1 VKNRGFHI
9 GRPRLPLRRW
19 VPYALLLLSCLL
31 SVAVALYVAVSIQA
45 RARAAFLSNAEGT
58 RQQIEGRV
66 NSYLEVTR
74 AAAALFASSNE
85 KNPAEFRS
93 FITHLAL
100 PERYPGL
107 EGIGFSQRIA
117 RRDLNDV
124 VRAINLDSPTQLTVS
139 PRGPR
144 PEYYPI
150 VFLEPT
156 AGGDRRAIGFDMW
169 TDAVQRA
176 AMENARDSG
185 EPTLSDKVGA
195 TEPFEVGVSGGFI
208 LYVPI
213 YRSGATI
220 RTVAD
225 RRRALVGF
233 VFSSFHPVELFTD
246 IVEEATPSVAFE
258 VYDGADPQPT
268 ALLHRSADD
277 TTALQF
283 QSAQLVH
290 GAGREWLMIVRSLGG
305 AVVAFPL
312 AAQWTLV
319 AGLLLSLMLFVMT
332 RVQVRAWEASAHH
345 QAVLEASEHAL
356 RESESQLR
364 DLVVR
369 EREARTQ
376 AQEADHSK
384 DEFLA
389 MLSHELRTPLNAVLG
404 WLSMLRTGTLAEE
417 RRQHALQ
424 VIDRNARLQAH
435 LIEDLLDVS
444 RIVTGKMRLELQ
456 PLTVATI
463 ASAVVESLRPAAE
476 EGGVRLDAA
485 IVPGTGNIYGDIA
498 RVEQIIW
505 NLLSN
510 AIKFTPRDGRVSV
523 ELTEEQSFVQ
533 LSVSDTGVGIAPEF
547 LPHVFERFRQ
557 ADSSTTRP
565 HTGVGLGLAITRCLA
580 ELHGGTVEAHSEGV
594 NRGARFVLRLPAN
607 TPSASPVPP
616 ASLALQSSPLA
627 GVRILVVD
635 DDADTRDLLAEALGA
650 AGAHVTTAHSARAAL
665 DELMSNAADVLVSD
679 IGMPGEDGLSLMRQI
694 RAIPGMLGRIPAIAL
709 SAFAHEADRKLAA
722 EAGFQMHLAKPVE
735 LSVLEAELVRLAAQA
750 ASRSS
755 AL

>member
-1 VKNRGFHI
+1 M
-9 GRPRLPLRRW
+9 
-19 VPYALLLLSCLL
+19 PYALLLLSCLL

-139 PRGPR
+139 PRGAR

-404 WLSMLRTGTLAEE
+404 WRSMLRTGTLAEE
-417 RRQHALQ
+417 RRQHALE
-424 VIDRNARLQAH
+424 VIERNARLQAQ

-444 RIVTGKMRLELQ
+444 RIVTGKLRLELQ
-456 PLTVATI
+456 PLTVAHDCVGRGRVAAAGCRSKA
-463 ASAVVESLRPAAE
+463 AS
-476 EGGVRLDAA
+476 RLDAA
-485 IVPGTGNIYGDIA
+485 IVPRHRRYLRRHRPPASRSSGTCC
-498 RVEQIIW
+498 R
-505 NLLSN
+505 
-510 AIKFTPRDGRVSV
+510 TPSSSRPAAVASSV
-523 ELTEEQSFVQ
+523 ELHATEQSFVQ
-533 LSVSDTGVGIAPEF
+533 LASATPASGSRP
-547 LPHVFERFRQ
+547 
-557 ADSSTTRP
+557 SSCPTCSSGSARP
-565 HTGVGLGLAITRCLA
+565 TARRHGRTAGVGLGLAITRCLA

-735 LSVLEAELVRLAAQA
+735 LAVLEAELVRLAAQA